1 MTQLSDRN
9 VPYRRWEQFSMYG
22 NKDGTFHVLVV
33 SGDGGYIFA
42 DRFNSAEE
50 AEWAAALF
58 NPAIGAQSKSEP

>member
-1 MTQLSDRN
+1 
-9 VPYRRWEQFSMYG
+9 
-22 NKDGTFHVLVV
+22 VV